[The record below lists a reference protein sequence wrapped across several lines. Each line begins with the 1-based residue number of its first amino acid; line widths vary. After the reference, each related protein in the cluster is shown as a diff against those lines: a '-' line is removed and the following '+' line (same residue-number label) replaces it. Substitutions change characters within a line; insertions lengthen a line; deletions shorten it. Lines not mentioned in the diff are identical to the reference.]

1 MFFKKVSNGYI
12 LRLEKGEEVIATLS
26 NFTEKEK
33 IPGGFLYGLG
43 AVKDPTLGY
52 FDLEKKKYLKKTF
65 SKNASHNQEYE
76 ISSFVGNI
84 YYFEGKPGVHAH
96 VSLSGKDF
104 NVIGGH
110 LFSATIT
117 GTGEFFIYVSDDIL
131 ERKKDSQT
139 GLNLLD
145 L

>member
-12 LRLEKGEEVIATLS
+12 IRLEKGEEVIATLS
-26 NFTEKEK
+26 NFSEKEK
-33 IPGGFLYGLG
+33 IPGGFLFGLG

-52 FDLEKKKYLKKTF
+52 FDLEKKEYLKKTF
-65 SKNASHNQEYE
+65 NQEYE
-76 ISSFVGNI
+76 ISSLVGNI

-131 ERKKDSQT
+131 ERKKDLQT

>member
-1 MFFKKVSNGYI
+1 MFFKKVSLGYI
-12 LRLEKGEEVIATLS
+12 VRLETGDEVISTLS
-26 NFTEKEK
+26 NFSEKEK
-33 IPGGFLYGLG
+33 ITGGFLYGLG
-43 AVKDPTLGY
+43 AVKDATLGY
-52 FDLEKKKYLKKTF
+52 FDLEKKEYLKKTF
-65 SKNASHNQEYE
+65 NEEYE
-76 ISSFVGNI
+76 LSSLVGNI

-96 VSLSGKDF
+96 VTLSGKDF

-110 LFSATIT
+110 LFSAKIT